1 MMQGSLRLCLTKPWG
16 SLLLAVSLLASPV
29 VHAGKSCGE
38 STLEPKELMQ
48 ALELAEQTRQAL
60 LKAGAMNAIIAR
72 VGQDLSEYGLRY
84 SHLGMVY
91 QTEPGQ
97 FSVLHELNE
106 CGSDQSGLYRE
117 GLGNFFLDDVFAFE
131 VLILIPPA
139 TAQAKIQPLLLSEKA
154 LQAHHATYN
163 MLAYPFDLTYQNSNQ
178 WGLELLSHVLSPTAL
193 PNRKAVQ
200 QWLQQK
206 SYQPGVIEVGPLS
219 RIGAS
224 VFRANVSFTEHPL
237 KQRLS
242 GAYQVVTVESVDSF
256 LQQQWPDMQ
265 RQVLKLD
272 TTNTK
277 TNP

>member
-1 MMQGSLRLCLTKPWG
+1 MISAGLRPALTAPLW
-16 SLLLAVSLLASPV
+16 SMLLAVSLLTSPA

-38 STLEPKELMQ
+38 STLEPTELMH
-48 ALELAEQTRQAL
+48 ALEMAEQTRQAL
-60 LKAGAMNAIIAR
+60 QKAGASNAIIAR

-84 SHLGMVY
+84 SHLGLVY
-91 QTEPGQ
+91 QTQPGQ

-139 TAQAKIQPLLLSEKA
+139 TAQAKIQQLLLSEKA
-154 LQAHHATYN
+154 LQAHHASYN

-178 WGLELLSHVLSPTAL
+178 WGLELLSHALSPTAL

-206 SYQPGVIEVGPLS
+206 NYQPGVIEVGPLS

-265 RQVLKLD
+265 RQVLKLE
-272 TTNTK
+272 NSATK
-277 TNP
+277 AKR

>member
-1 MMQGSLRLCLTKPWG
+1 MRQLRQSAGVGKKLV
-16 SLLLAVSLLASPV
+16 SFMFAVSLLASPAV
-29 VHAGKSCGE
+29 QAGKSCGE
-38 STLEPKELMQ
+38 STVDATELMQ
-48 ALELAEQTRQAL
+48 ALELAEQTRQVM
-60 LKAGAMNAIIAR
+60 LKTGASTAIIAR
-72 VGQDLSEYGLRY
+72 VGQDLSGYGLRY
-84 SHLGMVY
+84 SHLGMLY
-91 QTEPGQ
+91 QTQPGQ

-139 TAQAKIQPLLLSEKA
+139 EAQPKIQQLLQSETA
-154 LQAHHATYN
+154 IQAHHSKYN

-200 QWLQQK
+200 QWLQQQK
-206 SYQPGVIEVGPLS
+206 YQPGVIEVGPLS
-219 RIGAS
+219 RIGAT
-224 VFRANVSFTEHPL
+224 VFRSNVSFTEHPL

-256 LQQQWPDMQ
+256 LQQQWPTMQ
-265 RQVLKLD
+265 RQVLKLASAEP
-272 TTNTK
+272 K
-277 TNP
+277 TQ

>member
-1 MMQGSLRLCLTKPWG
+1 MMRRRIQRGMVAKLL
-16 SLLLAVSLLASPV
+16 SLLLTAGMLASPAAQ
-29 VHAGKSCGE
+29 AGKSCGE
-38 STLEPKELMQ
+38 STLDPTELMQ
-48 ALELAEQTRQAL
+48 ALELAEQTRQVL
-60 LKAGAMNAIIAR
+60 LKAGASNAIIAR

-84 SHLGMVY
+84 SHLGMLY

-139 TAQAKIQPLLLSEKA
+139 KAQAKIQQLLLSDKA
-154 LQAHHATYN
+154 LQAHHADYN

-178 WGLELLSHVLSPTAL
+178 WGLELLSHALSPAAL

-200 QWLQQK
+200 QWLQQQK
-206 SYQPGVIEVGPLS
+206 FQPGVIEVGPLS

-242 GAYQVVTVESVDSF
+242 GAYQVVTVESVESF

-272 TTNTK
+272 SSQPK
-277 TNP
+277 ASQ

>member
-1 MMQGSLRLCLTKPWG
+1 MMRRGIQSGLAAKLA
-16 SLLLAVSLLASPV
+16 SLLCTVSLLASPMAQ
-29 VHAGKSCGE
+29 AGKSCGE
-38 STLEPKELMQ
+38 STLEPQELMQ
-48 ALELAEQTRQAL
+48 ALEMAELTRQAL
-60 LKAGAMNAIIAR
+60 LKAGASNAIIAR
-72 VGQDLSEYGLRY
+72 VGQDLSQYGLRY

-91 QTEPGQ
+91 QTKPGQ

-117 GLGNFFLDDVFAFE
+117 GLGNFFLDDVYAFE

-139 TAQAKIQPLLLSEKA
+139 TAQAKIQQLLLSEKA
-154 LQAHHATYN
+154 LQAHHASYN

-178 WGLELLSHVLSPTAL
+178 WGLELLSHALSATEL

-206 SYQPGVIEVGPLS
+206 NYQPGVIEVGPLS

-265 RQVLKLD
+265 RQVLKLE
-272 TTNTK
+272 TK
-277 TNP
+277 